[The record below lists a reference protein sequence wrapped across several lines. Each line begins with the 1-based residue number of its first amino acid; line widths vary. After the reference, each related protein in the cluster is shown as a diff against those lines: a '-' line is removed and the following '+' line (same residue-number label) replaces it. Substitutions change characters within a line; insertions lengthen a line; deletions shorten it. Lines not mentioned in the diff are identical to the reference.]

1 MNRDREVAPAH
12 FDLDF
17 VTSCCVRCHRES
29 DGRFRA
35 GVWPDFAASPNARYH
50 ARTSAAWRPV
60 TSYFI
65 RRLLLVV
72 PTFIGISLLVF
83 TLTRLVPGGPI
94 ERMLAEAAMANQSA
108 AALSQGMGGVGGS
121 TLSAD
126 QLAEL
131 EAYYGFDKPILVSY
145 RDWIVKVVQLDL
157 GTSTRYTEPVW
168 DIIRERFPIS
178 IFYGIAT
185 LVLTYGICI
194 PLGIVKAIRHTSL
207 LDNLSSAV
215 VFIGYAIPGYVV
227 GIALLAAFASTW
239 EIFPLGGFVSDDFAD
254 LSPMQQVKD
263 VIDHAVLPLTAYVA
277 GSFAV
282 TTFMMKNA
290 LMDNLAADY
299 VRTAIAKGLDFR
311 TAVFR
316 HALRNSLIPIATS
329 FGSNLSLVLTGSFLI
344 EKIFDID
351 GFGLLGFESLV
362 ERDYPVVMG
371 ILVIASLLYLVGNI
385 VSDIC
390 VAIVDPRVKF
400 GSSGSATA

>member
-1 MNRDREVAPAH
+1 
-12 FDLDF
+12 
-17 VTSCCVRCHRES
+17 
-29 DGRFRA
+29 
-35 GVWPDFAASPNARYH
+35 
-50 ARTSAAWRPV
+50 V

-94 ERMLAEAAMANQSA
+94 ERMLAEAALANQSPA
-108 AALSQGMGGVGGS
+108 AMSQGVGGVGGS

-145 RDWIVKVVQLDL
+145 GLWIAKVVRLDL

-178 IFYGIAT
+178 IFYGLAT
-185 LVLTYGICI
+185 LILTYGICV
-194 PLGIVKAIRHTSL
+194 PLGIAKAIRHNSA
-207 LDNLSSAV
+207 LDDISSAI
-215 VFIGYAIPGYVV
+215 VFVGYAIPGYVV

-254 LSPMQQVKD
+254 LSPMQKVQD
-263 VIDHAVLPLTAYVA
+263 VLHHAVLPLAAYVA

-311 TAVFR
+311 QAVFR

-329 FGSNLSLVLTGSFLI
+329 FGSNLSLILTGSFLI

-371 ILVIASLLYLVGNI
+371 ILVIASLLYLLGNI

-390 VAIVDPRVKF
+390 VALVDPRVKF
-400 GSSGSATA
+400 GSAGGTGA